1 MPRPL
6 PELQRW
12 SLRVDPPWS
21 LDAWRGAA
29 REALLRGV
37 LPEQLDWITGS
48 EASLL
53 DAPAVQ
59 QAPLPDGATV
69 PNVPRDFV
77 ELAATCLCHRDPQRL
92 PLLYRLLWRIA
103 HGERTVLSNPAD
115 ADVLRLMALAQAVR
129 RDTHKM
135 KAFVRFRE
143 VPGETDAFIAWFE
156 PDHNIV
162 DRVAPFFARR
172 FAGMRWAI
180 LTPARSVRWDG
191 SALSFGDGG
200 SRRDAPAEDARETLW
215 QTYYASIFNPAR
227 LNTRMMQQEMPARYW
242 KHLPEAHLLPGLVR
256 DAAGRVQEMHDRPA
270 QAPQRRI
277 PARPNDAT
285 DAAAD
290 NGSLQ
295 ALRQQAA
302 VCRQCPLWE
311 ASTQTVFGEGRADA
325 RIMLVGEQPGD
336 VEDLS
341 GRPFAGPAG
350 KLLDRALQE
359 LGIERS
365 ALYLTNAVKHF
376 HHERRGKLRLH
387 KRPESRHVHACRPW
401 LQGEIARVK
410 PQVIVCL
417 GATAASSVFGHD
429 FNLTR
434 DRGRWLTLED
444 GTRGYATVHPAW
456 VLRQK
461 DETRREDAY
470 RLFRDDL
477 RQLLAADSA
486 PTGHGPAS
494 TAGRQAASIWFSGR
508 AAMNASSCWQAASMR
523 RSVGYGA
530 RSRPN
535 RCALYSCG
543 IRQMSARPGRS
554 PWQNVPVSA
563 LSASIVSIAAKPSAI
578 QCRVHCVRASAGSC
592 RSRSRYCITR
602 RLLIGWM
609 SQATSCAS
617 ARTRARPAASAGS
630 SGTCGNRSSRYSRIA
645 SDWVSTWPS
654 CSSVGTSCC
663 GLSPR

>member
-29 REALLRGV
+29 REALLRRV
-37 LPEQLDWITGS
+37 LPEQLDWITGT

-285 DAAAD
+285 GAGAD

-376 HHERRGKLRLH
+376 HHERRGKVRLH

-417 GATAASSVFGHD
+417 GATAASSVFGRD

-461 DETRREDAY
+461 DDTRREDAY

-477 RQLLAADSA
+477 RQLLATDSA
-486 PTGHGPAS
+486 PTGHGPALPR
-494 TAGRQAASIWFSGR
+494 AGDR
-508 AAMNASSCWQAASMR
+508 
-523 RSVGYGA
+523 
-530 RSRPN
+530 
-535 RCALYSCG
+535 
-543 IRQMSARPGRS
+543 
-554 PWQNVPVSA
+554 
-563 LSASIVSIAAKPSAI
+563 
-578 QCRVHCVRASAGSC
+578 
-592 RSRSRYCITR
+592 
-602 RLLIGWM
+602 
-609 SQATSCAS
+609 
-617 ARTRARPAASAGS
+617 
-630 SGTCGNRSSRYSRIA
+630 
-645 SDWVSTWPS
+645 
-654 CSSVGTSCC
+654 
-663 GLSPR
+663 